1 MSDHY
6 SIIDALYDPNNE
18 TLEFVEIP
26 VTVSTLVAD
35 LLEQAGRRANLSV
48 TTLLN
53 ASILRVL
60 HDVDIN
66 IKAQNDK

>member
-1 MSDHY
+1 MKELY

-18 TLEFVEIP
+18 ILEFVEIP

-35 LLEQAGRRANLSV
+35 LLQQAGRRSNLSV
-48 TTLLN
+48 STLLN

-60 HDVDIN
+60 HDVDIYL
-66 IKAQNDK
+66 KAQNGK

>member
-1 MSDHY
+1 MSDYY

-35 LLEQAGRRANLSV
+35 LLQQASLRANLPVSSLV
-48 TTLLN
+48 N

-60 HDVDIN
+60 HDVDIYL
-66 IKAQNDK
+66 KAQNDK